1 MTKEVFAVIGV
12 RLIALLFICG
22 GVLLL
27 LGNVL
32 ETAWDFNPN
41 YLGYYFAT
49 QLLRPVLAIVLG
61 SSLYGLSR
69 ILGAT
74 IGKE

>member
-1 MTKEVFAVIGV
+1 MTKEAFAVIGV

-22 GVLLL
+22 GLLL
-27 LGNVL
+27 MLGNVF

-49 QLLRPVLAIVLG
+49 QLLRPVLSMIVG
-61 SSLYGLSR
+61 GVLYALSGK
-69 ILGAT
+69 IGDA
-74 IGKE
+74 IGKN